1 MYVPRACRPGA
12 GCRVHIVF
20 HGCNQQRAKAGD
32 AFIKDTGFANW
43 ADANRLIVLFPQ
55 VTTGTL
61 NPQACWDW
69 WGYTGREYLTRK
81 GPQVVAVRRMLDRLA
96 AR

>member
-1 MYVPRACRPGA
+1 MKYLLFV
-12 GCRVHIVF
+12 VF
-20 HGCNQQRAKAGD
+20 ALPAL
-32 AFIKDTGFANW
+32 T
-43 ADANRLIVLFPQ
+43 Q

-96 AR
+96 GR